1 MNIHDNGRPEVE
13 GIRHLYPDRPEMNR
27 GGRSESLQDGALSD
41 ALLDSSRQKKGEG
54 KVIELEPALKEAVS
68 QVNDAMAKDH
78 RVRLRFEMVR
88 ELDTPVLRVIDV
100 QTNEVVRQIPSE
112 ESLQRMRALRQ
123 QLHDAQVTYDNPRR
137 GESAP
142 AVTAGTLLDETG

>member
-1 MNIHDNGRPEVE
+1 MNIHDNGRPELE
-13 GIRHLYPDRPEMNR
+13 GIRPLYPDRPEMNR
-27 GGRSESLQDGALSD
+27 GGRSESLQDGVLSD

-68 QVNDAMAKDH
+68 QVNETMAKDH

-123 QLHDAQVTYDNPRR
+123 QMQDAQATYDNPRM
-137 GESAP
+137 GSVAP
-142 AVTAGTLLDETG
+142 AAAGALLDETG

>member
-1 MNIHDNGRPEVE
+1 MNIHDNGWPEVE

-27 GGRSESLQDGALSD
+27 GGRSESLQDGVLSD
-41 ALLDSSRQKKGEG
+41 ALLDSSEKKREEG

-123 QLHDAQVTYDNPRR
+123 QMQDAQATYDNPRA
-137 GESAP
+137 GSVAP
-142 AVTAGTLLDETG
+142 AAAGALLDETG